1 LVPIFCVTGV
11 KLQAAAAKML
21 FHSGLRAKQ
30 KRRHQD
36 MNLYSERRNSS
47 RDAGEIQQQQQQQQQ
62 SASTDAWRLSKQ

>member
-1 LVPIFCVTGV
+1 LVPIFRVTGV

-36 MNLYSERRNSS
+36 MNLYSEGRDSS
-47 RDAGEIQQQQQQQQQ
+47 RDAGEIQQQQQQQ